1 MHLLLTWSQLYSSSM
16 PHSKGK
22 CVPFTLQGQCRK
34 AALDWGCRGFLGGK
48 GLIFVGCKLFP
59 VLVKCCIGQMLCEQ
73 APVYQGGFSEAVDL
87 LKSLI
92 GLPLLFSDGSWINNQ
107 AIKAQGWQLFV
118 EYVEK
123 AKQAG
128 RWVGKVGRLLQCL
141 CCCVCCCRDAG
152 RSGQKQVKKASK

>member
-1 MHLLLTWSQLYSSSM
+1 
-16 PHSKGK
+16 
-22 CVPFTLQGQCRK
+22 
-34 AALDWGCRGFLGGK
+34 
-48 GLIFVGCKLFP
+48 
-59 VLVKCCIGQMLCEQ
+59 MLCEQ
-73 APVYQGGFSEAVDL
+73 APVYQSGFSESVDL
-87 LKSLI
+87 LKSFI

-128 RWVGKVGRLLQCL
+128 GWVGKVGRLLQCL

-152 RSGQKQVKKASK
+152 RSGWKQVKKASKQANKLLMESVFKLSLNLLTQLFEYWMCQGCRCFVWKMSPQFADNSLPSGLVCSGVCCLFLF